1 MIDERPI
8 RRRGFI
14 RPSNSHS
21 ATPKVRPWL
30 SRLNRDTCRL
40 IGQSIE
46 VARYPPPHA
55 DSVSGRVRTA
65 PGTVERVGSIELGTL
80 TPADATGREHR
91 G

>member
-46 VARYPPPHA
+46 VTRYPPPHA

-65 PGTVERVGSIELGTL
+65 PGTVGSRIELGTL
-80 TPADATGREHR
+80 TPADATGRELR